1 MVSGDW
7 TFVISVQVAP
17 LSELT
22 CHWWAVA
29 VDAMVVNELVNFA
42 VAEFEAT
49 KFEVV
54 PDIANPDNVKVLALD
69 EISLSVVNEVFDP
82 LAIPWLKL

>member
-1 MVSGDW
+1 
-7 TFVISVQVAP
+7 
-17 LSELT
+17 
-22 CHWWAVA
+22 
-29 VDAMVVNELVNFA
+29 MVVNELVNFA

-82 LAIPWLKL
+82 LAIP